1 VTLILVMTT
10 PLGSLKPNMIYD
22 KIKFPVFVLHTD
34 EIMSVDGILWIENQ
48 VLDDM
53 NMKGETLG
61 MRRLQTPMTSIYP
74 LKSMI
79 KNIRNYLDH
88 QGKYYIDSRGRWF
101 RKIKTTKAELK
112 YHKILR
118 VDKKNIASVMWIK
131 DCPYPFTLDRPINEG
146 ETWAGLL
153 YRDGVPWLLYD
164 TANKKKKNSW
174 RKI

>member
-1 VTLILVMTT
+1 MLVMTI

-48 VLDDM
+48 VLDDT

-61 MRRLQTPMTSIYP
+61 IRRLQTPMTSIYP

-101 RKIKTTKAELK
+101 RKIKSTKAELK
-112 YHKILR
+112 YHKIKR
-118 VDKKNIASVMWIK
+118 VDRKSV
-131 DCPYPFTLDRPINEG
+131 
-146 ETWAGLL
+146 
-153 YRDGVPWLLYD
+153 V
-164 TANKKKKNSW
+164 
-174 RKI
+174 

>member
-1 VTLILVMTT
+1 
-10 PLGSLKPNMIYD
+10 MIYD
-22 KIKFPVFVLHTD
+22 KIKFPIFVVHSD
-34 EIMSVDGILWIENQ
+34 DIIFVDGILWIGNE
-48 VLDDM
+48 VLDDT
-53 NMKGETLG
+53 NMKGDTLG
-61 MRRLQTPMTSIYP
+61 LRRLQSPMKSIYP

-79 KNIRNYLDH
+79 KSIRALLDH
-88 QGKYYIDSRGRWF
+88 QGKFYIDTTGRFF

-131 DCPYPFTLDRPINEG
+131 NCPYPFTLDRPINEG